1 MKNLIIYT
9 ICLLVALVVN
19 IKIYSVYSGYEAAS
33 SEFLERAKV
42 NVAKLTSSPATE
54 NESKLTKL
62 SVLYADRE
70 VEIYLARRYAYLLM
84 ALFTALIFSVPI
96 TQQLTRR
103 SKSTAE
109 SGA

>member
-9 ICLLVALVVN
+9 ICLLVVLVVN
-19 IKIYSVYSGYEAAS
+19 IKIYSVYLGYEAAS

-42 NVAKLTSSPATE
+42 NVAKLASSPATE

-62 SVLYADRE
+62 SLLYADRE

-96 TQQLTRR
+96 TQQLTHMSLPQVNRQ
-103 SKSTAE
+103 
-109 SGA
+109 

>member
-9 ICLLVALVVN
+9 FCLLAALVVN
-19 IKIYSVYSGYEAAS
+19 VKIYSVYSGYEATS
-33 SEFLERAKV
+33 SEFLERAKE
-42 NVAKLTSSPATE
+42 NVSKLTSSPATE

-70 VEIYLARRYAYLLM
+70 VEIYLARRYTYLLM
-84 ALFTALIFSVPI
+84 VLTTALMFSVPI

-103 SKSTAE
+103 SKPISE
-109 SGA
+109 SGV